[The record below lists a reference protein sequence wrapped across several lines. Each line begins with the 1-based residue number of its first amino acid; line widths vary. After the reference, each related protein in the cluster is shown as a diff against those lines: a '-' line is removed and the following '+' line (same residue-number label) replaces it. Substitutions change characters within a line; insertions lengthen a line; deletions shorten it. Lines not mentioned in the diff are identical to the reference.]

1 MKKQGQ
7 RDRGTKGQSSPG
19 APFVRGFIAHGWDST
34 NLIGITLILL
44 AASIATAPLLLRGFS
59 CGHDFDFHLASWM
72 DARDAWRN
80 GIFYP
85 HWTPSANFSA
95 GEPRFL
101 FYPPL
106 TWMLGAA
113 LGAVLGWQ
121 AAPVVLTFLLL
132 VGTGLAVRALARQM
146 LQNGAA
152 TLAGCIAIFSGY
164 ALYCVYE
171 RSAYGEL
178 VGGCTI
184 PLVLLFAM
192 RQRRSTLWLAL
203 TIAASWLANAPVG
216 VMACYLLAA
225 FVIMLAVMRR
235 SWAPVLRATV
245 AVALGLGLA
254 AFYLVPAAVEQ
265 RWADIQEA
273 VNDPG
278 LQVQNSFIFASH
290 ASAALKDH
298 DIELQKTSFVAA
310 TMFVMF
316 GIGFLI
322 CLLRKKMP
330 GERKIWLPLALIPLA
345 VLFLQLP
352 FSLPVWTLLPKL
364 SFLQFP
370 WRWLLVLEAP
380 LGIFLACSVWPQR
393 RRGRITL
400 ICVSAAVF
408 VGVAWFAGT
417 RFQQVCDDED
427 SVAGMTQAYEQ
438 GQGFIGTDEYAP
450 QGADNTLVA
459 QKLPVACLV
468 SDPSTVLGEANAD
481 DPQPVWHLDQG
492 SCDPFPAIASDGE
505 EHRRVRGMASHAGY
519 LILRLRRYPAWSIHV
534 NGEPAMNQGNREDGL
549 MAVPVQAGFVDVT
562 MDWTTTP
569 DVKLGR
575 WISLAALLA
584 AIGVMF
590 VEGKK

>member
-1 MKKQGQ
+1 MKKQGSEIREQ
-7 RDRGTKGQSSPG
+7 RSGKAQS
-19 APFVRGFIAHGWDST
+19 
-34 NLIGITLILL
+34 LIRVAVILL
-44 AASIATAPLLLRGFS
+44 AAAIASAPLILRGFS

-72 DARDAWRN
+72 DAREAWRN

-85 HWTPSANFSA
+85 HWTPSANFEA

-121 AAPVVLTFLLL
+121 AAPVALTFLLL
-132 VGTGLAVRALARQM
+132 AGTGLAIRALAKQM
-146 LQNGAA
+146 LPQDAA

-164 ALYCVYE
+164 ALFCVYE

-192 RQRRSTLWLAL
+192 RQKRSALWLAM

-225 FVIMLAVMRR
+225 FVIVLAIMRR
-235 SWAPVLRATV
+235 SWAPVLRAAV

-278 LQVQNSFIFASH
+278 LQVQNSFIFARH
-290 ASAALKDH
+290 ASEALKDH
-298 DIELQKTSFVAA
+298 DIELHKTSLVTA
-310 TMFVMF
+310 TMLTMF
-316 GIGFLI
+316 ALGFLI
-322 CLLRKKMP
+322 CLLRKRMP
-330 GERKIWLPLALIPLA
+330 GERKVWLPLALIPLA

-352 FSLPVWTLLPKL
+352 FSLPVWNLLPKL

-370 WRWLLVLEAP
+370 WRWLVALEAP
-380 LGIFLACSVWPQR
+380 LGIFFASSVWPR
-393 RRGRITL
+393 TRPGRITL
-400 ICVSAAVF
+400 VCISAAVF
-408 VGVAWFAGT
+408 AGVAWFAGT

-427 SVAGMTQAYEQ
+427 SVAGMTQAYQQ

-459 QKLPVACLV
+459 QTLPAACLV
-468 SDPSTVLGEANAD
+468 NDASTMLGEANAD
-481 DPQPVWHLDQG
+481 DPQPVWSAGQG
-492 SCDPFPAIASDGE
+492 SCDPFPVIATGGE

-519 LILRLRRYPAWSIHV
+519 LVLRLRRYPAWNVRINAV
-534 NGEPAMNQGNREDGL
+534 TVTDQGNREDGL
-549 MAVPVQAGFVDVT
+549 IVVPVQAGFVDVT

-569 DVKLGR
+569 DVKLGL
-575 WISLAALLA
+575 WITLIALFAAASLAVVQQRSRRA
-584 AIGVMF
+584 
-590 VEGKK
+590 